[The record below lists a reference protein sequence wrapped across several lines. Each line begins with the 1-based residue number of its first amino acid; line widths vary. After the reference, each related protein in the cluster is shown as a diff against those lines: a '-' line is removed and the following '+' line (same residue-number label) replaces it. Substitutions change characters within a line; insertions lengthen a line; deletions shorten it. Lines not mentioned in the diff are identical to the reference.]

1 MATTACRRP
10 FYCDSRTTGE
20 DIQVYD
26 GGDAPVTSGVTV
38 ECFCT
43 PRAAQWAYVVVN
55 NKALYNP
62 NVAVDFELHR
72 SEADTLVN
80 KILELAGIVMN
91 DPTLAQ
97 LSAQNVATEDQLQK
111 V

>member
-1 MATTACRRP
+1 MDKTKVLNC
-10 FYCDSRTTGE
+10 
-20 DIQVYD
+20 
-26 GGDAPVTSGVTV
+26 
-38 ECFCT
+38 
-43 PRAAQWAYVVVN
+43 
-55 NKALYNP
+55 L
-62 NVAVDFELHR
+62 
-72 SEADTLVN
+72 N